1 MAATGFEGFEKRLE
15 LKFTGESV
23 DGLRQLDMQAIEDI
37 LHAAQCTI
45 VSGIGN
51 RQFDAYVLSES
62 SLFIY
67 PKKIIVKTCGTT
79 QLLKAI
85 PALLAHT
92 PKLGLSVSSCRYTRG
107 SFIFPKAQPY
117 PHRNFE
123 EEVSYL
129 NQNLPPNL
137 TEIKTSVM
145 CTKTSHSWHVYSAA
159 DLNEPQATSFYTIEM
174 CMTGLD
180 RELARKFYRQYDA
193 GSGDIAGKE
202 MTVATGI
209 ADIHPGAIICDYA
222 FDPCGYSMNSIYGR
236 RYSTIHVTPEDGYSY
251 ASFECTGD
259 EEDNSSSKLM
269 EELERVVDVFRPMTL
284 SVAVTGTSGG
294 QVWKQIQTTI
304 ETAGLKRQKCKRGDF
319 PAAGTVVF
327 QAYHGRH

>member
-1 MAATGFEGFEKRLE
+1 MAAAGFEGFEKRLE

-23 DGLRQLDMQAIEDI
+23 DGLRQLNMQAIEDI
-37 LHAAQCTI
+37 LEAAQCTI

-85 PALLAHT
+85 PAL
-92 PKLGLSVSSCRYTRG
+92 YTRG

-129 NQNLPPNL
+129 NQNLPSNL
-137 TEIKTSVM
+137 TEIKTNVL

-159 DLNEPQATSFYTIEM
+159 DPNVPQATSLYTIEM

-180 RELARKFYRQYDA
+180 RELARKFYRQHDA
-193 GSGDIAGKE
+193 DSGDMAGKE
-202 MTVATGI
+202 MTVVTGI
-209 ADIHPGAIICDYA
+209 ADIHPGAIVCDHA
-222 FDPCGYSMNSIYGR
+222 FDPCGYSMNSINDR
-236 RYSTIHVTPEDGYSY
+236 RYSTIHVTPEDGHSY
-251 ASFECTGD
+251 ASFECTG
-259 EEDNSSSKLM
+259 EEEESCSCKLM
-269 EELERVVDVFRPMTL
+269 KELGRVVEVFRPMTL
-284 SVAVTGTSGG
+284 SVAVTGTSRS
-294 QVWKQIQTTI
+294 QVWKQVQAAI
-304 ETAGLKRQKCKRGDF
+304 ETAGLEQQNCKRGDF

-327 QAYHGRH
+327 QAFHGQY